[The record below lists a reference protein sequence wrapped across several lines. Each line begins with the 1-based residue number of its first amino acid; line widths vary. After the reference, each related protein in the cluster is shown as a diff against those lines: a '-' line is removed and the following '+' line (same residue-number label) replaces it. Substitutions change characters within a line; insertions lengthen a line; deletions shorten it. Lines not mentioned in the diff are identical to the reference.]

1 MAAYVRL
8 CSYIRAEGPILDP
21 GFFNPGHWT
30 GLVRVLGRVPDPI
43 VSASGR
49 PCPGRLRL
57 YPEAIGSC
65 AFQRDPIA
73 GGVSPLGAIPRIAE
87 RLSAALCGAP
97 DGAPMWGSTIISGV
111 VNPLSIF
118 QNRGPDGV
126 TLRTSRITLD
136 MATKVYVSV

>member
-1 MAAYVRL
+1 M
-8 CSYIRAEGPILDP
+8 
-21 GFFNPGHWT
+21 
-30 GLVRVLGRVPDPI
+30 
-43 VSASGR
+43 
-49 PCPGRLRL
+49 
-57 YPEAIGSC
+57 
-65 AFQRDPIA
+65 
-73 GGVSPLGAIPRIAE
+73 GAIPRIAE

-136 MATKVYVSV
+136 MATKVYVSVAGSSLVKVQVYLTPEQRQHVRERAARRGVSMSEYLKQLIDREQRGSMKVD